1 MVKLRKICRNFFWNK
16 LVKTYDEFVKVSGIL
31 YRFRVTAVTAEGG
44 VSFPS
49 DPSEP
54 FVIDIPGVQVQSNS
68 FVYLKNELN
77 IYHSILLD
85 YQISFISIK

>member
-1 MVKLRKICRNFFWNK
+1 M
-16 LVKTYDEFVKVSGIL
+16 KTSDEFVKVSGIL

-54 FVIDIPGVQVQSNS
+54 FVIDIPGVQVQPSS
-68 FVYLKNELN
+68 FAYLKNELLFIIVYPRLSN
-77 IYHSILLD
+77 KLYIY
-85 YQISFISIK
+85 

>member
-1 MVKLRKICRNFFWNK
+1 M
-16 LVKTYDEFVKVSGIL
+16 
-31 YRFRVTAVTAEGG
+31 TAVTAEGG

-68 FVYLKNELN
+68 FAYLKNEFN
-77 IYHSILLD
+77 IYHSILYTPPIAEILCVKNKRA
-85 YQISFISIK
+85 IVVCGFLMK